1 MSQENVELVRRL
13 QPRPDADLVAVF
25 HDEVTAAGFDRLFAA
40 FFHPDCECVL
50 HLPGA
55 EPAVYVGLEGWRRGW
70 GDWLAPWVS
79 YRSEIEELLTSASA
93 SSCWSATTHG
103 ASRAL
108 QRSVRSPR
116 RSGPFATERSL
127 ARSSTRTAQ
136 RPSKPS
142 VWSGRRRL

>member
-40 FFHPDCECVL
+40 FFHPDCEAVL

-55 EPAVYVGLEGWRRGW
+55 EPAVYVGLDGWRNGW

-79 YRSEIEELLTSASA
+79 YRTEIEDLLEVGEHVVVLVRDYARREP
-93 SSCWSATTHG
+93 G
-103 ASRAL
+103 APEVDQIGAAVWTVRDAKVARAEFYAHRPEAL
-108 QRSVRSPR
+108 EAV
-116 RSGPFATERSL
+116 GLER
-127 ARSSTRTAQ
+127 
-136 RPSKPS
+136 
-142 VWSGRRRL
+142 